1 MKVSKPQV
9 IITRDILQQML
20 NNSDEVKVQ
29 HIVGHALVALFERQ
43 TEAEQNS
50 EATLQNNTIG
60 FTGVD
65 GEWGA
70 ITAKFYIKN
79 NKLSTKQVNMWL
91 KKGKNGFARIAKY
104 HSQLNEVAVKKAAEK
119 AAKEADEL
127 REKCYKDLV
136 GSIPTQ

>member
-1 MKVSKPQV
+1 MKTSKPAV
-9 IITRDILQQML
+9 IITRDILQHML
-20 NNSDEVKVQ
+20 ENADEVKVQ

-50 EATLQNNTIG
+50 ESTLQHNTIG

-70 ITAKFYIKN
+70 ITAKFYMKN
-79 NKLSTKQVNMWL
+79 NRLSTKQVNMWL

-104 HSQLNEVAVKKAAEK
+104 HSQLNEVAVKKATEK
-119 AAKEADEL
+119 AAKEAEEL
-127 REKCYKDLV
+127 REHCYADLV
-136 GSIPTQ
+136 GSTPNQ